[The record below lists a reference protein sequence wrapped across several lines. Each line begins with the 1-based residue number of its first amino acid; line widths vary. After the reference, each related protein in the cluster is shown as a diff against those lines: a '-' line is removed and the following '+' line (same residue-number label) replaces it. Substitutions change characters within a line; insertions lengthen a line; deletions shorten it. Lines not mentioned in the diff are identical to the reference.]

1 MLHAPRWAVVAAL
14 SAIAVEAPEVGAQ
27 SAPAPLILTRDLR
40 IDATEQDLSPI
51 GWLLVAR
58 NGTIVAAQ
66 PQDNLLRYFDGKGTP
81 LGTFG
86 RGGAGPGEFK
96 SLGLRGWAGDTLW
109 VGDISTRRLTLVGP
123 DRKLATTVPFPT
135 AVTVG
140 PSAKAPLPSLAFII
154 PQSYQRDG
162 SMLVSAL
169 AGKGADWT
177 EWTSADNKDATPI
190 LRVSGEGVL
199 DRIVAW
205 RPSFHCSVSIEIKG
219 GTGSMSIPFCA
230 TPLLAY
236 SDDGGGVAQVS
247 MENATGRSARYQLTV
262 VRDKGDTVFSRTYAY
277 APQAI
282 PRQAADSAIAAR
294 SRMQGGAW
302 IDAVKKMTIPPTY
315 PPVSRVLIGRDATVW
330 LESYPTGATRS
341 WTVLDEHGNPVATAT
356 VPRNVALQVVS
367 LDAVWAIETDE
378 DGLQSIVRFAV
389 SRRG

>member
-1 MLHAPRWAVVAAL
+1 MLHAPGWAVVAAL
-14 SAIAVEAPEVGAQ
+14 SAIAVEAPQVGAQ
-27 SAPAPLILTRDLR
+27 SAPAPLTFTRDLR

-177 EWTSADNKDATPI
+177 EWTGADNKDATPI

-247 MENATGRSARYQLTV
+247 MENATGRGAHYQLTV

-294 SRMQGGAW
+294 LPDARRRVDRGGEEDDDPAHVPTREPGPDWSRRHRLAG
-302 IDAVKKMTIPPTY
+302 V
-315 PPVSRVLIGRDATVW
+315 VSNGRDA
-330 LESYPTGATRS
+330 LLDGARRRR
-341 WTVLDEHGNPVATAT
+341 E
-356 VPRNVALQVVS
+356 
-367 LDAVWAIETDE
+367 
-378 DGLQSIVRFAV
+378 
-389 SRRG
+389 SRRHGDGAEERGAAGREPRCGVGHRD